1 MVTGEISLGGIIFA
15 TISIRLI
22 GRFFFKDTQMVF
34 KNAEMVGKSQE
45 RERDEERR
53 TAKGGF

>member
-1 MVTGEISLGGIIFA
+1 MGEIIFA
-15 TISIRLI
+15 TISIRLN
-22 GRFFFKDTQMVF
+22 GRFFFKDAQMVF